1 MNSKKAEVDHLENW
15 IFRGFE
21 GYSRPTKGRH
31 SPEKPPDGL
40 DFDESEKLENY
51 KFSDSIYNSLQSGG
65 DAPRSAQGVFESGSD
80 IYGINESEWSSFL
93 RNEKNDEKI

>member
-15 IFRGFE
+15 IFRG
-21 GYSRPTKGRH
+21 RH
-31 SPEKPPDGL
+31 SPEISLHGSDV
-40 DFDESEKLENY
+40 DESEKLENY
-51 KFSDSIYNSLQSGG
+51 KFSDSIYNSFQSEG
-65 DAPRSAQGVFESGSD
+65 DAPRSSSFGGQQGVFESGSD